1 MDDVK
6 INLTMVIPGA
16 IMVSEQECSRQ
27 LKKPITNRHG
37 KQLKD
42 KEGNLLYEEDTIP
55 NLSKLNKH
63 TVKVTD
69 EHQRTKDIVYYT
81 RKVKKAKQVIN
92 ITKAAYDYYIS
103 NEVPFGYKKSWK
115 SLSKEQKIA
124 WHLNAICE
132 ELGGQMVSYV
142 VFED

>member
-69 EHQRTKDIVYYT
+69 EHQ
-81 RKVKKAKQVIN
+81 
-92 ITKAAYDYYIS
+92 
-103 NEVPFGYKKSWK
+103 
-115 SLSKEQKIA
+115 
-124 WHLNAICE
+124 
-132 ELGGQMVSYV
+132 
-142 VFED
+142 